1 MWRYREKSE
10 EDSTRTGGGVLYCTI
25 DSQFVFSTF
34 HLHFPKSPQ
43 INLALWSTVLGF
55 LKGARARRSGWKR
68 IKVEDKRRNRKNKKR
83 GRGIREEGIW
93 RSEVY
98 VRLIKKTFITG
109 RTLFQRGPR
118 KQASCKRV
126 EMTCLETR
134 GIRSGTRPSC
144 RELRIHQ
151 ECSVGFL
158 GNKGCPSHRVH
169 SVHSTIHKG
178 KADLLLIRMLYW
190 ESLELAVYRLHI

>member
-1 MWRYREKSE
+1 MWRYRGKSE

-55 LKGARARRSGWKR
+55 LKGARARSGWNR

-93 RSEVY
+93 RSERSEVY
-98 VRLIKKTFITG
+98 VRLIKKTFIIG

-118 KQASCKRV
+118 KQASCKQV
-126 EMTCLETR
+126 EMTYLETG

-151 ECSVGFL
+151 ECSL
-158 GNKGCPSHRVH
+158 GWKLRQPMGCPSLVGW
-169 SVHSTIHKG
+169 SMWVWS
-178 KADLLLIRMLYW
+178 
-190 ESLELAVYRLHI
+190 